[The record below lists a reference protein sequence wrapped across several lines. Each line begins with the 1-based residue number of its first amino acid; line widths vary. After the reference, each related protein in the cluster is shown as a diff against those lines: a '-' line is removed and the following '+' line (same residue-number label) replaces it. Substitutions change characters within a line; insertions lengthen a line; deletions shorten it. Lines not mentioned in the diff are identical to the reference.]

1 MSCEAALGR
10 PHHAER
16 LRHGGLLSLYAS
28 LPTSHQLT
36 LAVRA
41 GGAHVLFYAAS
52 TLGGQTNLRGF
63 RSTRFSGR
71 SSFYTNA
78 ELRLELFSLKGAYLP
93 GRLGILGFIDN
104 GRVWTDGESSDTW
117 HQGYG
122 VGLWYNIVEE
132 VVLVF
137 THGESDEGTF
147 FVGGIGFLF

>member
-1 MSCEAALGR
+1 MASA
-10 PHHAER
+10 
-16 LRHGGLLSLYAS
+16 LSLYAS
-28 LPTSHQLT
+28 LPMAHQLT

-41 GGAHVLFYAAS
+41 GGAHTQGTFPFYAAS

-63 RSTRFSGR
+63 QSTRFSGR

-93 GRLGILGFIDN
+93 GRLGILGFIDH
-104 GRVWTDGESSDTW
+104 GRVWTDSESSDKW

-122 VGLWYNIVEE
+122 GGLWYNIVEE

-137 THGESDEGTF
+137 TQGKSDEGTF
-147 FVGGIGFLF
+147 FIGGIGFLF

>member
-1 MSCEAALGR
+1 M
-10 PHHAER
+10 
-16 LRHGGLLSLYAS
+16 
-28 LPTSHQLT
+28 
-36 LAVRA
+36 RA

-78 ELRLELFSLKGAYLP
+78 ELRLEWFSLKGAYLP

-104 GRVWTDGESSDTW
+104 GRVWTDDESSDQW

-122 VGLWYNIVEE
+122 GGLWYNVVEE
-132 VVLVF
+132 IVLSF
-137 THGESDEGTF
+137 TYGESNESTYMLS
-147 FVGGIGFLF
+147 GIGFLF